1 MTHYVGIDLGTTN
14 SAICSFDGS
23 ELRVWKSPEQNEVT
37 PSALYFDK
45 RGGRHVGRRAYDR
58 SPHEPG
64 RAATLFKRFMG
75 TGNRIELPDA
85 GLSLTPEECSAA
97 VLKTLYGYLPE
108 DIRDDPDTGTV
119 ITVPA
124 AFNQMQKD
132 ATMQA
137 AELAGIGRVALMQE
151 PVAAVMSVMRA
162 RGADGIFVIFDL
174 GGGTLDVAVAESLAG
189 RVNLLAHGGI
199 AMCGGRD
206 WDRQLVDSVVKP
218 WLMEQFDLPADLSAD
233 PAYAK
238 LLRLAAWAAE
248 KGKIELSARE
258 DSRIGLDE
266 GDIRLADRAGTEL
279 YLDIPL
285 ARATLDRLI
294 AMRVDEAIEAA
305 RQTLTKQAN
314 LTAND
319 VERIVFV
326 GGPTHYA
333 PLRDAVAREL
343 AIPGSTEVDPMT
355 AVAAGAA
362 LFAESID
369 WSSRRRERKSARGDL
384 RSGSS
389 LGLSFRFIARTP
401 EAVAKLVVQLEGPA
415 DGAELSVDS
424 RDTGWTSGRLPL
436 RGGLALDLPLAVAG
450 ENVFRVA
457 AFDAQGRRLELQQ
470 DQVVI
475 TRTAAT
481 VDSIPASH
489 SIGIEVKDRAG
500 GSTVLDWLVR
510 AGDRLPVKGSRSYR
524 AEETLKAGSPGA
536 LNFRLW
542 EGEIEDEVQDNR
554 FIGCFRVSGQDFDAG
569 VIAAGAELALD
580 YEILDSGQIVC
591 EVSVPSIRATLRSG
605 SFYSRQDGARALDP
619 DMVLDEARRTRER
632 LELIASRIRDTRLDK
647 AQTRL
652 HEALDLPPD
661 ETDSERIQE
670 AMERVLQARRL
681 LAEVRQANR
690 AEIRRMDLDD
700 LLGFY
705 AERIRPD
712 LSPSEARAYDNLVH
726 TAERA
731 LERGG
736 TDFERYLD
744 ALKGRNF
751 QLLWRQDWFV
761 GDYFRWMIAA
771 PGRFRD
777 RTRFASLAAAGAQAL
792 AAGDID
798 GLRRLCGELSDIQV
812 ASVSDGD
819 LLDMA
824 NIIRH

>member
-1 MTHYVGIDLGTTN
+1 MSHYVGIDLGTTN

-23 ELRVWKSPEQNEVT
+23 EVRVWKCPEQNHVT

-58 SPHEPG
+58 GPHEPK
-64 RAATLFKRFMG
+64 RAAMLFKRFMG

-108 DIRDDPDTGTV
+108 EIRDDPDTGTV

-132 ATMQA
+132 ATMHA

-174 GGGTLDVAVAESLAG
+174 GGGTLDVAVAESIGG

-206 WDRQLVDSVVKP
+206 WDRLLLDNVVKP
-218 WLMEQFDLPADLSAD
+218 WLLEQFELPGDLSANPD
-233 PAYAK
+233 YAK

-248 KGKIELSARE
+248 KGKIELWARE
-258 DSRIGLDE
+258 ESRIALDE
-266 GDIRLADRAGTEL
+266 ADIRLEDLAGTEL
-279 YLDIPL
+279 YLDIPVE
-285 ARATLDRLI
+285 RATLDRLI
-294 AMRVDEAIEAA
+294 APRIDEAIEAV
-305 RQTLTKQAN
+305 RETLTKKAS

-319 VERIVFV
+319 IERIVFV
-326 GGPTHYA
+326 GGPTQYA

-343 AIPGSTEVDPMT
+343 AIPASTEVDPMT

-362 LFAESID
+362 VFAESID

-384 RSGSS
+384 RSGSP
-389 LGLSFRFIARTP
+389 LELSFRFIARTP
-401 EAVAKLVVQLEGPA
+401 EAAARLMVQVGEAA
-415 DGAELSVDS
+415 DGAELQVDS
-424 RDTGWTSGRLPL
+424 LDSGWTSGRLPL
-436 RGGLALDLPLAVAG
+436 RDGLALELPLAAAG
-450 ENVFRVA
+450 DNAFKVT
-457 AFDAQGRRLELQQ
+457 AFDAGGRPVALKQ
-470 DQVVI
+470 DRIVI

-500 GSTVLDWLVR
+500 GSTMLDWLVR
-510 AGDRLPVKGSRSYR
+510 AGDRLPVKGSRSYL
-524 AEETLKAGSPGA
+524 AEETLKAGSPAA

-554 FIGCFRVSGQDFDAG
+554 FIGCFRLSGQDFDDG
-569 VIAAGAELALD
+569 VIAAGAELQLD

-605 SFYSRQDGARALDP
+605 NFYSRQDGARPLEP
-619 DMVLDEARRTRER
+619 DLVLDEARRTRER
-632 LELIASRIRDTRLDK
+632 LDAIEDRVQDPRLDK
-647 AQTRL
+647 ARARL
-652 HEALDLPPD
+652 DEALDLPGD
-661 ETDSERIQE
+661 EADPERTQE

-690 AEIRRMDLDD
+690 PAIRRIELDD
-700 LLGFY
+700 LLAFY
-705 AERIRPD
+705 EQYVRAEA
-712 LSPSEARAYDNLVH
+712 SPSEARAFDNLVH
-726 TAERA
+726 TAEQVLA
-731 LERGG
+731 RG
-736 TDFERYLD
+736 DKSFERYLD
-744 ALKGRNF
+744 ELKGRNF
-751 QLLWRQDWFV
+751 QILWQRDWFV
-761 GDYFRWMIAA
+761 ADYFRWMVSS
-771 PGRFRD
+771 PGRYGD
-777 RTRFASLAAAGAQAL
+777 RARFETLAQVGARAL

-798 GLRRLCGELSDIQV
+798 ALRGVCAGLSEIQV
-812 ASVSDGD
+812 VSIGDGD

-824 NIIRH
+824 NIVRK